1 MRRYSMDNK
10 EVVIV
15 SGCRTPIGSFG
26 QSLKDVRA
34 FELGA
39 LVMKEAI
46 GRAGIKAD
54 MLDDVIFGDCIQC
67 CDEANTARTAALR
80 AGIPVEVPA
89 VTIQRQ
95 CASGMQATIFGSQQI
110 ICGDSEIVLVGGVES
125 MSNAPYVLKKARWG
139 ARLQHAEM
147 TDAMWDLLHS
157 GSGLLGEAYIMG
169 TTAEN
174 LAEKY
179 KISREEQ
186 DQVAFESHT
195 KALKAID
202 SGRFKDEIIP
212 VPIPQRKGEPKMF
225 TTDEHPRREISRESL
240 ALLKPTF
247 KKTGTVTAGNA
258 SGLNDG
264 AAAMII
270 MSAKKAKELGL
281 KPLARIAANALAG
294 VEPHLIGYGPV
305 PAVQKLLKKTGKKLG
320 DIELFEV
327 NEAFAAQYLACENG
341 LGLDRTKVNV
351 NGSGIALGH
360 PVGCTGARLIISLMN
375 EMKKRNV
382 KQGIA
387 TLCVGGGMGA
397 AVLIENM

>member
-1 MRRYSMDNK
+1 MDNK

-294 VEPHLIGYGPV
+294 VEPHLMGYGPV

>member
-1 MRRYSMDNK
+1 MDNK
-10 EVVIV
+10 DVVIV

-34 FELGA
+34 FQLGA

-46 GRAGIKAD
+46 SRAGIKPD

-67 CDEANTARTAALR
+67 CDEANTARTAALK

-89 VTIQRQ
+89 ATIQRQ

-110 ICGDSEIVLVGGVES
+110 MCGDSEIVLVGGVES

-147 TDAMWDLLHS
+147 TDAMWELLHS
-157 GSGLLGEAYIMG
+157 GSGLLGEAFIMG

-179 KISREEQ
+179 NITREEQ
-186 DQVAFESHT
+186 DQVALESHT

-202 SGRFKDEIIP
+202 SGRFKDELIP
-212 VPIPQRKGEPKMF
+212 VPVPQKKGEPKMF
-225 TTDEHPRREISRESL
+225 TTDEHPRREISKESL
-240 ALLKPTF
+240 ASLKPTF

-270 MSAKKAKELGL
+270 MSAKKANELGL

-294 VEPHLIGYGPV
+294 VEPHLMGYGPV
-305 PAVQKLLKKTGKKLG
+305 PAVQKLLKKTGKKLN
-320 DIELFEV
+320 DIDLFEV
-327 NEAFAAQYLACENG
+327 NEAFAAQYLACEKG

-375 EMKKRNV
+375 EMKKRNL

-397 AVLIENM
+397 AVLIENL

>member
-1 MRRYSMDNK
+1 MDNNDA
-10 EVVIV
+10 VIV

-26 QSLKDVRA
+26 QTLKDIRA
-34 FELGA
+34 YELGA

-46 GRAGIKAD
+46 SRAGIQAD
-54 MLDDVIFGDCIQC
+54 MLDDIIFGDCIQC
-67 CDEANTARTAALR
+67 SDEANTARTAALK

-95 CASGMQATIFGSQQI
+95 CASGMQAAIFGSQQI
-110 ICGDSEIVLVGGVES
+110 ISGDSEIVLVGGVES

-139 ARLQHAEM
+139 ARLTHSEM

-169 TTAEN
+169 VTAEN

-179 KISREEQ
+179 NITREEQ
-186 DQVAFESHT
+186 DQLAFESHS
-195 KALKAID
+195 KAIAAID

-225 TTDEHPRREISRESL
+225 DTDEHPRREVSRESL
-240 ALLKPTF
+240 ALLKPGF
-247 KKTGTVTAGNA
+247 KKNGTVTAGNA

-264 AAAMII
+264 AAAMVI
-270 MSAKKAKELGL
+270 MSAKRAKELGL

-294 VEPHLIGYGPV
+294 VEPHLMGYGPV
-305 PAVQKLLKKTGKKLG
+305 PAVQKLLKKTGKNINSI
-320 DIELFEV
+320 DLFEC
-327 NEAFAAQYLACENG
+327 NEAFAAQYIACEKG
-341 LGLDRTKVNV
+341 LGLDRAKVNV

-360 PVGCTGARLIISLMN
+360 PVGCTGARLILSLVN
-375 EMKKRNV
+375 EMKKRDS

-387 TLCVGGGMGA
+387 TLCVGGGMGVA
-397 AVLIENM
+397 ILIENM